1 MEIQTIAEQLLF
13 TTVRIETSTTTGSA
27 IGTAFIFSYERD
39 GKPVLFLVTNKHV
52 VANAI
57 SGRFFFTLSDG
68 IQPLIGQR
76 FDIYIDNFEQVWH
89 GHPQPEVD
97 ITVMPLAPVLQEI
110 EKLEKQVFYKSIPY
124 SLIPTQEQITSLDAI
139 EEVIFIGYPIGLF
152 DQKNLTPIIRRGITA
167 TPLQLNYNGK
177 PIFLVD
183 ASVFP
188 GSSGSPVFIY
198 NSGSY
203 SDKKGNVFIG
213 SNRIFFLG
221 VIAKTFKEKEYGEIE
236 FIDIPSA
243 QAPIIKTR
251 QMIDLGVVYKS
262 STVLETILD
271 FLRISNAL

>member
-1 MEIQTIAEQLLF
+1 MEIQTTAEQLLF
-13 TTVRIETSTTTGSA
+13 TTVRIETSTSTESA
-27 IGTAFIFSYERD
+27 TGTAFIFSYERD
-39 GKPVLFLVTNKHV
+39 GKTALFLVTNKHV
-52 VANAI
+52 VANTI

-76 FDIYIDNFEQVWH
+76 FDIHIDNFEQQWH
-89 GHPQPEVD
+89 GHPQPDVD
-97 ITVMPLAPVLQEI
+97 ITVMPLVPVLQEI
-110 EKLEKQVFYKSIPY
+110 EKSGKHVFYKSIPH
-124 SLIPTQEQITSLDAI
+124 SLIPTQEQITGLDAI
-139 EEVIFIGYPIGLF
+139 EEVIFIGYPSGIF
-152 DQKNLTPIIRRGITA
+152 DQKNLTPVIRRGTTA
-167 TPLQLNYNGK
+167 TPLQINYDGK

-188 GSSGSPVFIY
+188 GSSGSPVFIC

-221 VIAKTFKEKEYGEIE
+221 VIAQTFIRDDYGKIE

-243 QAPIIKTR
+243 QAPIVKTQ
-251 QMIDLGVVYKS
+251 QMIDLGFVYKS

>member
-57 SGRFFFTLSDG
+57 SGRFFFTLSAG